1 MLTRWGK
8 LSLLERRDAFRS
20 RLRLQVVDSPESLH
34 ESVEGGWSDVQLT
47 LAFLFII
54 TMSVFDVL
62 QHERLR
68 VRSVGERLCRRLHNV
83 TFLLVLFELRHR
95 HLFTCVSNPARL
107 TTVGQN
113 VAVNVGNAGHHAV
126 PAISQTSH
134 GHDVTAFVK

>member
-1 MLTRWGK
+1 M
-8 LSLLERRDAFRS
+8 SLLERRDAFSS
-20 RLRLQVVDSPESLH
+20 RLRLQVVDASESLH

-68 VRSVGERLCRRLHNV
+68 VRSVRKRLCRRLHNISL
-83 TFLLVLFELRHR
+83 LLVLFELCHR
-95 HLFTCVSNPARL
+95 HFFICVSNPARL
-107 TTVGQN
+107 TTVGQH
-113 VAVNVGNAGHHAV
+113 VAVNVGNAGHHTV

-134 GHDVTAFVK
+134 DHDVTALMK

>member
-20 RLRLQVVDSPESLH
+20 RLRLQVVDASESLH
-34 ESVEGGWSDVQLT
+34 ESVESSWTDVQLT

-68 VRSVGERLCRRLHNV
+68 VRSVGKRLCRRLDNV
-83 TFLLVLFELRHR
+83 TFLLVLFELCHR
-95 HLFTCVSNPARL
+95 HLFTRVTNPARL
-107 TTVGQN
+107 TTVRQN
-113 VAVNVGNAGHHAV
+113 VAVNVGDAGHYTV
-126 PAISQTSH
+126 PAIPQTTRD
-134 GHDVTAFVK
+134 HDVTAFVK